1 MSLKHTKTY
10 RISGTGTP
18 VLSATIA
25 IVPASEEA
33 IREEAYTEGF
43 IDGVNATLPK
53 VDGIK
58 NDNGNNEEDND

>member
-1 MSLKHTKTY
+1 MPIEHRKTI

-53 VDGIK
+53 VDGITDDT
-58 NDNGNNEEDND
+58 DNKTD